1 MKNYLLA
8 WRNLWRNQRRTMI
21 TAASVLFAVF
31 FALIMRS
38 MQLGSYDHMFKN
50 AIESYTGY
58 IQIQHENWWDDRTVD
73 NSFTVTDSLRRKL
86 ESDKNVVTTIPRF
99 ESFALASA
107 ENKTKGVMVMG
118 IDPDKENLLSKVHDK
133 KVKYRITEEVVQEIE
148 NDDRLPEKTREVVSL
163 FKDHSYTNAE
173 RLLMDLKIS
182 KDKKE
187 TYLPI
192 LESHAFFKNGD
203 IHMGEPGVWLGD
215 NLSRYLGMEIGDT
228 LVLISQGYHATTAA
242 GKYEIKGIVRQPVP
256 DVDSRVVYMPVD
268 MARQFY
274 NAGQNLTSIA
284 VHLEKNDEK
293 EVAETRARLAE
304 KLEEPLV
311 VKDWKEM
318 NELLIQQ
325 MEADNKSGMIM
336 IAILYLVIAFG
347 VFGTILMMT
356 AERRREMGV
365 LVAIGMQK
373 RKLAAVVSYEMVYIG
388 LMGILAGVAL
398 AIPFI
403 LYGQHNPIVFKGEMA
418 LMFEDFGFEP
428 LLAFKSIDRYFLW
441 QMLVVGLI
449 VLASLT
455 YPVSRIFR
463 LKVVNALRA

>member
-8 WRNLWRNQRRTMI
+8 WRNLWRNRRRTMI

-31 FALIMRS
+31 FALLMRS

-58 IQIQHENWWDDRTVD
+58 IQIQHEDWWDDRTVD

-86 ESDKNVVTTIPRF
+86 ESDKNVITTIPRF
-99 ESFALASA
+99 ESFALASV
-107 ENKTKGVMVMG
+107 ETKTKGVMVMG
-118 IDPDKENLLSKVHDK
+118 IDPDKENLLSKVRDK
-133 KVKYRITEEVVQEIE
+133 KVKYRITGDVVQEIE

-163 FKDHSYTNAE
+163 FEDHSYTNAG
-173 RLLMDLKIS
+173 RLLMDLKINM
-182 KDKKE
+182 DKKE

-203 IHMGEPGVWLGD
+203 IQMGEPGVWLGD
-215 NLSRYLGMEIGDT
+215 NLSRYLEMEIGDT

-242 GKYEIKGIVRQPVP
+242 GKYEIKGIVKQPVP

-293 EVAETRARLAE
+293 EVTNTRARLAE
-304 KLEEPLV
+304 KLEQPLV
-311 VKDWKEM
+311 VKDWREM

-373 RKLAAVVSYEMVYIG
+373 RKLAAVISYEMIYIG
-388 LMGILAGVAL
+388 IMGILAGVAL

-441 QMLVVGLI
+441 QMVVVGLI

-455 YPVSRIFR
+455 YPLSRIFR
-463 LKVVNALRA
+463 LKVVNALKA

>member
-8 WRNLWRNQRRTMI
+8 WRNLWRNRRRTMI

-31 FALIMRS
+31 FALLMRS

-58 IQIQHENWWDDRTVD
+58 IQIQHKDWWDDQTVD

-99 ESFALASA
+99 ESFALASV
-107 ENKTKGVMVMG
+107 ETKTKGVMVMG
-118 IDPDKENLLSKVHDK
+118 IDPDKENLLSKVKDK
-133 KVKYRITEEVVQEIE
+133 KVKYRITGEAVQEIE

-163 FKDHSYTNAE
+163 FEDHSYTNAG
-173 RLLMDLKIS
+173 RLLMDLKINT
-182 KDKKE
+182 DKKE

-192 LESHAFFKNGD
+192 LESHASFKNGD
-203 IHMGEPGVWLGD
+203 IRMGEPGVWLGD

-242 GKYEIKGIVRQPVP
+242 GKYEIKGIVKQPVP

-293 EVAETRARLAE
+293 EVTETRARLAE

-325 MEADNKSGMIM
+325 MEADNKSGIIM

-373 RKLAAVVSYEMVYIG
+373 RKLAAVVSYEMIYIG
-388 LMGILAGVAL
+388 IMGILAGVAL

-418 LMFEDFGFEP
+418 LMFEDYGFEP

-441 QMLVVGLI
+441 QMAVVGLI
-449 VLASLT
+449 VVASLT
-455 YPVSRIFR
+455 YPLSRIFR
-463 LKVVNALRA
+463 LKVVNALKA